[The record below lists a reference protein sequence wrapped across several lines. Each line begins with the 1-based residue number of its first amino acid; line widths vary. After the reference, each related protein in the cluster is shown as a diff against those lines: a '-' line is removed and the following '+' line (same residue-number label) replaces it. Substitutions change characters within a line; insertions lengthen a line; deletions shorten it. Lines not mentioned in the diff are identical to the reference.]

1 MSSAAVKMSDAE
13 IKRQASGNIRDLR
26 DTDNRGLYLRFAKAR
41 DRASWYLV
49 TKGEWKL
56 IGNYPDLNTKQV
68 VAALPGIRLRLEAG
82 EGSNLSKWVLTGEL
96 LDWYADRMA
105 RDRSLSSKRKKTG
118 ASLIK
123 CHLKP
128 LLGDVPLAS
137 INKATLDDKFM
148 WPAQESI
155 GIDYVR
161 SAFQLLALAFRQAFK
176 LRLIAV
182 NPMKDVKFSDFSKAK
197 VGVKPSRLRVTQLQD
212 LIALLLEAKASAP
225 ADAMLALMM
234 LCHGTRIGET
244 RQAQWSHISLAERE
258 WFIPAANTKTG
269 VEHHLPLTDQVRQL
283 LISYRELQWA
293 NGYDGQYLF
302 PARNGKALSEGQ
314 ASAVFARLGQGER
327 EDAEMSNMPDKPDTW
342 LLVLAWLSQHSPT
355 IYAGGLSF
363 VVGAL
368 RIIYGGGTRRQALLE
383 ASLCTLITI
392 GLMMEAFN
400 GLIKYLTG
408 WDLGAIL
415 GAKIADAV
423 AAIKNGLPD
432 WAKQILGIDGA
443 SVSGGVE
450 GGAPAAATGA
460 ADSDLGRRAAQ
471 IGQNAVQ
478 QMAQPPQAVRVQ
490 VDLNNVPAGSKVK
503 TEGSQGA
510 TFDTDIGYSM
520 TAP

>member
-1 MSSAAVKMSDAE
+1 MTTAALKITDAE
-13 IKRQASGNIRDLR
+13 IKRQAAGTVRDLR
-26 DTDNRGLYLRFAKAR
+26 DIENRGLYLRFTR
-41 DRASWYLV
+41 DRARASWYLV

-283 LISYRELQWA
+283 LINYRDLQWA

-314 ASAVFARLGQGER
+314 ASAVFTRLGKGEWTSHDLR
-327 EDAEMSNMPDKPDTW
+327 KVARTGWADIGVDHLIGELLINHAMGHNVKVYIQSDVMSRKRDALEKWHAHLDQRGFD
-342 LLVLAWLSQHSPT
+342 LIH
-355 IYAGGLSF
+355 GLTGFRTGDS
-363 VVGAL
+363 GNA
-368 RIIYGGGTRRQALLE
+368 LE
-383 ASLCTLITI
+383 ATENKACEAIQESTI
-392 GLMMEAFN
+392 GE
-400 GLIKYLTG
+400 
-408 WDLGAIL
+408 
-415 GAKIADAV
+415 V
-423 AAIKNGLPD
+423 
-432 WAKQILGIDGA
+432 
-443 SVSGGVE
+443 
-450 GGAPAAATGA
+450 
-460 ADSDLGRRAAQ
+460 
-471 IGQNAVQ
+471 
-478 QMAQPPQAVRVQ
+478 
-490 VDLNNVPAGSKVK
+490 
-503 TEGSQGA
+503 
-510 TFDTDIGYSM
+510 
-520 TAP
+520 